1 MRTRPNAFSTK
12 GVVASS
18 SQIASIAGAK
28 IAAQGGN
35 VADVAIATS
44 SVLCVTQ
51 NNLCGL
57 GGDLFALIR
66 MNDKEVIDLN
76 ASGRAFEQ
84 ATIDYFGERGLST
97 LPARG
102 PGGAIMVPGIVS
114 GWKHIH
120 REYCTME
127 VKDLLASAIRV
138 AEEGFPV
145 TQNYSESIRIS
156 AKVFSGMQE
165 WNRTFM
171 PDRTAP
177 APGTVFRQKDLAR
190 SLKALADDGLSSFYD
205 GHLADTIFRGLEGTG
220 CLLQSSDLKKHVA
233 IHGKAGSTQIK
244 GSRIYETGPNSQA
257 YTALLWLNL
266 LKAGAKDGES
276 IENESLSKILETGMI
291 AYGQR

>member
-84 ATIDYFGERGLST
+84 A
-97 LPARG
+97 
-102 PGGAIMVPGIVS
+102 
-114 GWKHIH
+114 
-120 REYCTME
+120 
-127 VKDLLASAIRV
+127 
-138 AEEGFPV
+138 
-145 TQNYSESIRIS
+145 
-156 AKVFSGMQE
+156 
-165 WNRTFM
+165 
-171 PDRTAP
+171 
-177 APGTVFRQKDLAR
+177 
-190 SLKALADDGLSSFYD
+190 
-205 GHLADTIFRGLEGTG
+205 
-220 CLLQSSDLKKHVA
+220 
-233 IHGKAGSTQIK
+233 
-244 GSRIYETGPNSQA
+244 
-257 YTALLWLNL
+257 
-266 LKAGAKDGES
+266 
-276 IENESLSKILETGMI
+276 
-291 AYGQR
+291 